1 MQPGAMDTTLQADFS
16 YKKKCILCLIGTKI
30 CCNCLGIILFLI
42 AILAVGASDDTDNKA
57 VWIIVLLIVL
67 VVVIVDTVL
76 AVLMYKAVNGFDCPR
91 MTFLV
96 KLGICIWVTGQIF
109 GLISSIG
116 DKENGNVG
124 RWFGNFIISAVITG
138 IWYWYIF

>member
-30 CCNCLGIILFLI
+30 CCNCVGIIFFLL
-42 AILAVGASDDTDNKA
+42 AIIAVGASDVDNKP

-67 VVVIVDTVL
+67 VVVIVDTAL

-91 MTFLV
+91 MTLLV
-96 KLGICIWVTGQIF
+96 KIGIAFYV
-109 GLISSIG
+109 IG
-116 DKENGNVG
+116 
-124 RWFGNFIISAVITG
+124 
-138 IWYWYIF
+138 